1 MSCFQ
6 QVLLTSKD
14 NCQWNSTLV
23 ILIRPVSVCSG
34 KYQHWDLTVLFFF
47 SSSRY
52 KFQGQHVYAV
62 SILSNAFQHHQ
73 NTLKRKMR
81 CICWW
86 ALVVLLRQGNFRK
99 SSRDWSTHVATS
111 VIKQPTSSLRCS
123 CTSCSKIPLWVS
135 YSFFSFGYSLWIV
148 LKSLLMNS
156 GVLNANHKSHLLYF
170 VHFAQQTPF
179 HSTQKNLQ
187 GQLGIRKKLN

>member
-23 ILIRPVSVCSG
+23 VLIRPVSVCSG

-52 KFQGQHVYAV
+52 KFQGQHIHAV
-62 SILSNAFQHHQ
+62 SILNDAFQHHQ

-81 CICWW
+81 CICRW
-86 ALVVLLRQGNFRK
+86 ALVVLLRQGN
-99 SSRDWSTHVATS
+99 
-111 VIKQPTSSLRCS
+111 LE
-123 CTSCSKIPLWVS
+123 
-135 YSFFSFGYSLWIV
+135 
-148 LKSLLMNS
+148 SLLGTEAHMSQHQSLSNQHPALDALAHPALRSHS
-156 GVLNANHKSHLLYF
+156 GFL
-170 VHFAQQTPF
+170 TPF
-179 HSTQKNLQ
+179 SALDIPC
-187 GQLGIRKKLN
+187 GLFWRVF